1 MEKFLIHGGAP
12 LSGTVVPAGNKNGA
26 LPILAAS
33 VLTEDEIVVRNVPRI
48 KDVEAMLGLLDH
60 MGVRVAWTGENE
72 VTLCA
77 GDLESR
83 LRGGRPPAVGAH
95 PGVVPAR
102 RARCWRASAAP

>member
-60 MGVRVAWTGENE
+60 MGVRVAWT
-72 VTLCA
+72 
-77 GDLESR
+77 R
-83 LRGGRPPAVGAH
+83 
-95 PGVVPAR
+95 
-102 RARCWRASAAP
+102 

>member
-60 MGVRVAWTGENE
+60 MGVRVAWTRRERGH
-72 VTLCA
+72 A
-77 GDLESR
+77 
-83 LRGGRPPAVGAH
+83 LRRRTSAPTAWRSTARCRSAS
-95 PGVVPAR
+95 AR
-102 RARCWRASAAP
+102 RSCSPGRCWRASAAP

>member
-77 GDLESR
+77 GDLAPTAWRST
-83 LRGGRPPAVGAH
+83 
-95 PGVVPAR
+95 
-102 RARCWRASAAP
+102 ARCRSASGRRSCSRGPCWRVSAAP